1 MLGSRVEVPVVAVS
15 PSALVRFPFLR
26 WLREGARALIPH
38 RHPLVSRYSWQVLGP
53 REICLCS
60 SGTRAL
66 QELSVWG
73 ALSLLFLL
81 QKHQRRPKKSCHT
94 QCCAIL
100 DCVSLRW
107 LWGYVSTPNGVFF
120 CFVLFL
126 IILEALFV
134 FTKWLLTKI
143 SLHICMCNVWI
154 KKQLSMV

>member
-26 WLREGARALIPH
+26 WLREGARVLIPH

-81 QKHQRRPKKSCHT
+81 QKHQRRPKKWCHT

-107 LWGYVSTPNGVFF
+107 LWGYVSTPNGGCFFFVFF
-120 CFVLFL
+120 KSFWRHFLFL
-126 IILEALFV
+126 LNDCWQKYLCTSV
-134 FTKWLLTKI
+134 CVTCG
-143 SLHICMCNVWI
+143 SRSN
-154 KKQLSMV
+154 